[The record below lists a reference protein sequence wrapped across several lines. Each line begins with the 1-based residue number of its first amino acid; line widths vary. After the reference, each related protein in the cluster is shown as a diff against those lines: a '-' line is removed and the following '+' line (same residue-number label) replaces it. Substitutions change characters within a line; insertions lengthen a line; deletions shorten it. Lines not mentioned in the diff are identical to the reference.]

1 MQAVAWRM
9 KQWKGMHY
17 QIFAAR
23 NMTLSSAKEKFPS
36 RWGNRDTRKFIV
48 REQEILNPEVK
59 KSA

>member
-1 MQAVAWRM
+1 M
-9 KQWKGMHY
+9 KQRKDMHY